1 MLFFCQ
7 KKNAAPSVKG
17 QLHSFT
23 QSAFT
28 LKSKCGKNGNT
39 SNRPSGRTSRFFCGC
54 KKSSSQLH
62 SFTRSAFT
70 LIELLVVTSQLCRD
84 FFKRFICTDQYG
96 CVRKH
101 TESTAQKN
109 TPHHTCK
116 ASASCSNAA
125 LHTAEPCFIRS
136 AFTLIELL
144 VVIAIIAILAGMLLP
159 ALGKARES
167 GRSSSCLSNV
177 RQLGTGLLLYTN
189 DNSDWMLLLSTADNL
204 KAWCGSR
211 SSSSGK
217 FEPEGGINDYL
228 GENGSIR
235 QCPSASFIEEGA
247 YNVGNG
253 GYGYNNG
260 LSPNYPSEHR
270 KITQAKNPAQKT
282 AFADSAYLQNGQYTE
297 VYDVGPATNDWG
309 DSSPQIHFRHNRR
322 ANAVMLD
329 GHAASYNLTYT
340 HKGYYSQSID
350 ELKNVWGLGWYMFDN
365 KSEVN
370 QCFILP

>member
-28 LKSKCGKNGNT
+28 LKSKCSKNGGT

-54 KKSSSQLH
+54 KKSSSQFH
-62 SFTRSAFT
+62 NFTQSAFT
-70 LIELLVVTSQLCRD
+70 LKSKCIKNGSTSNRPSGRISR
-84 FFKRFICTDQYG
+84 FFCG
-96 CVRKH
+96 CKKSSSQFH
-101 TESTAQKN
+101 IFTQ
-109 TPHHTCK
+109 
-116 ASASCSNAA
+116 
-125 LHTAEPCFIRS
+125 S

-211 SSSSGK
+211 SSYSGK
-217 FEPEGGINDYL
+217 FEPVGGINDYL

-253 GYGYNNG
+253 GYGYNSG

-270 KITQAKNPAQKT
+270 KITQARNPAQKT
-282 AFADSAYLQNGQYTE
+282 AFADSAYLQNGQFTE
-297 VYDVGPATNDWG
+297 IYDVGPATNDWG

-370 QCFILP
+370 QCFVLP